1 MTKQKGIPKIRPQ
14 DPESRFDKTVRINIE
29 ANSVQH
35 NAMKEL
41 ARRRRVHI
49 AVEYDKAVS
58 MYLSQTSNYID
69 KSTHEVVRRKVG

>member
-1 MTKQKGIPKIRPQ
+1 MTKQKGIPKIRPS

-35 NAMKEL
+35 SATKEL

-58 MYLSQTSNYID
+58 LYLSQTSNYID
-69 KSTHEVVRRKVG
+69 KNTNDVVRRKVG